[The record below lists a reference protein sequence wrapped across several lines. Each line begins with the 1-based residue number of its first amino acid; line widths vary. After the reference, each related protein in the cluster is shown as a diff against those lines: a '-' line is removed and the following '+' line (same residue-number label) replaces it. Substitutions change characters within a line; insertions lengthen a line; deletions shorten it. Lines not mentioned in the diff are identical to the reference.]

1 VFELGVEL
9 PGQVPLGHTEAAREG
24 EYQDCHHHQHDLS
37 GQTLSHVT
45 PDGQLQGSSRPGYR
59 SVTTVKLR
67 EKTSGREQNA
77 QNPQNAQTFG
87 FMS

>member
-1 VFELGVEL
+1 M
-9 PGQVPLGHTEAAREG
+9 
-24 EYQDCHHHQHDLS
+24 
-37 GQTLSHVT
+37 T
-45 PDGQLQGSSRPGYR
+45 PDGQLHGSSRPGYR